1 MSQQEVDAKNLK
13 PGDKRAWAIVVG
25 LGFLAGAGLQQI
37 LANCGN
43 FIPQICA
50 DLQCDPGQLT
60 LWITMYAIFMAI
72 SQPVV
77 GRLWPKVSPKILVT
91 VAFLVSII
99 ALALM
104 GTYTAVWQFWISGA
118 VIGLSGG
125 FYFMVAAPYLITNWF
140 AKKTGF
146 ALGVAGI
153 IGGLLAAI
161 LSPIDAAIVAA
172 VGWRTA
178 YSIVAIIS
186 CVMALPF
193 TLFVFEFDPAKL
205 GMRPVGWEEGM
216 ESNTAGSADA
226 PGVPE
231 KKAVASITFVMLFL
245 IGGIFALYGGFQ
257 NLWGFAAAE
266 WGYDSMFTATMIST
280 TSLFMLIGP
289 IIGIVIDKIGPWK
302 TTFGIMAIQLI
313 AGLGLLFAHGTQAS
327 VLVFVFLFAFQGAIV
342 GTLMPL
348 LARDSFGPKDYTKIF
363 SYMQIGIG
371 LIGGFSN
378 PIISFFYTTYGT
390 FSAAL
395 WFGVAIAVICIVL
408 AAIALVCKKPMQQA
422 KWVEPSSK

>member
-125 FYFMVAAPYLITNWF
+125 STPLLWRPLAGERLISSSLSYRVLWRCRSRCSCSSLIQRSL
-140 AKKTGF
+140 ACALLAGKKVWKATQRVLPTPRVF
-146 ALGVAGI
+146 PRKRRLRLSRSSCFS
-153 IGGLLAAI
+153 LLAASS
-161 LSPIDAAIVAA
+161 LS
-172 VGWRTA
+172 
-178 YSIVAIIS
+178 
-186 CVMALPF
+186 
-193 TLFVFEFDPAKL
+193 
-205 GMRPVGWEEGM
+205 M
-216 ESNTAGSADA
+216 E
-226 PGVPE
+226 
-231 KKAVASITFVMLFL
+231 AS
-245 IGGIFALYGGFQ
+245 
-257 NLWGFAAAE
+257 
-266 WGYDSMFTATMIST
+266 
-280 TSLFMLIGP
+280 
-289 IIGIVIDKIGPWK
+289 
-302 TTFGIMAIQLI
+302 
-313 AGLGLLFAHGTQAS
+313 
-327 VLVFVFLFAFQGAIV
+327 
-342 GTLMPL
+342 
-348 LARDSFGPKDYTKIF
+348 KIF
-363 SYMQIGIG
+363 GDSPLRNGA
-371 LIGGFSN
+371 
-378 PIISFFYTTYGT
+378 T
-390 FSAAL
+390 
-395 WFGVAIAVICIVL
+395 IACSQL
-408 AAIALVCKKPMQQA
+408 R
-422 KWVEPSSK
+422 